1 MNISKLST
9 PWILLPVLLLLIASV
24 SGPARATEKELSLEK
39 IGTGAYARKWAV
51 VIGLHRFDESRLGS
65 NLKLDQSALDLARLL
80 VEKASFEKESVLE
93 LTDAAASRDAILQSL
108 GDKWLGRVAGKDD
121 LVFIFLSTLCFPAE
135 NGQVYLLTYDT
146 DLDNFFS
153 TSISVD
159 DLVKRVKEKVGAKD
173 VVLVAQT
180 LFTGA
185 PQMVSGART
194 RFGVYNV
201 SVEAA
206 CLGDNFAFIS
216 SSKKNQPTWGTYFSD
231 SLERALKAADEG
243 KNLDD
248 LFRFAHDGTV
258 RSTVKDCRGCKIQTP
273 VYYGSARTR
282 KIDLLSKP
290 RSKTEKPAVV
300 SSFEN
305 VVGVCGQARSALTY
319 GKSMQA
325 LSLLSSIRPSANLP
339 LVDYLKGN
347 VYARRQEWN
356 KASDYFKAAVV
367 GNPYDSIYC
376 SQLANALTEDNEDGS
391 IYFRKAYDL
400 DHRNIDAV
408 FGIAESAAAD
418 KSSKSVNLKLLL
430 DLLVD
435 YPRSA
440 ELHDRLSYAYRDQ
453 GKLDRAIEH
462 AHEAVLLDQNSW
474 TSFMNLGTLLLARG
488 SNNEAQAAFRQV
500 LDLGP
505 DSPEGYF
512 MLARALEKTED
523 QEGAVL
529 ALEKFLD
536 VSGAGAGTDIEAND
550 KRITQARLD
559 LARLRSAVSRESEV
573 K

>member
-9 PWILLPVLLLLIASV
+9 PLILFFALLLLIASG
-24 SGPARATEKELSLEK
+24 SGPARAAEKEKFPEK

-65 NLKLDQSALDLARLL
+65 NLKLNQSACDLARLL
-80 VEKASFEKESVLE
+80 VEKASFEKEAVLE
-93 LTDAAASRDAILQSL
+93 LTDAAASRDAILQTL

-121 LVFIFLSTLCFPAE
+121 LVFIFFSTLCFPAE

-146 DLDNFFS
+146 DLDNFYS
-153 TSISVD
+153 TSISID
-159 DLVKRVKEKVGAKD
+159 DLIKGVKEKVGAKD

-201 SVEAA
+201 SVEAT

-231 SLERALKAADEG
+231 SLERALKAADDG

-282 KIDLLSKP
+282 KIALLSK
-290 RSKTEKPAVV
+290 SSEKIEKPAAV

-305 VVGVCGQARSALTY
+305 VVGVCGQARSALSY

-325 LSLLSSIRPSANLP
+325 LNLLSSIRPSANLP
-339 LVDYLKGN
+339 LVDYLRGS

-367 GNPYDSIYC
+367 GNPYNSIYC
-376 SQLANALTEDNEDGS
+376 SQLANALTEGNGDGS

-400 DHRNIDAV
+400 DHRNVDAV
-408 FGIAESAAAD
+408 FGIAETSTSD
-418 KSSKSVNLKLLL
+418 KNSTVKLLL

-453 GKLDRAIEH
+453 GKLDRAIDH

-488 SNNEAQAAFRQV
+488 DNNEAQAAFRQV
-500 LDLGP
+500 LDLRP
-505 DSPEGYF
+505 DSPDGYF

-523 QEGAVL
+523 QEGAAL

-536 VSGAGAGTDIEAND
+536 VSGAGAGVEDKD
-550 KRITQARLD
+550 KRVTQARLD
-559 LARLRSAVSRESEV
+559 LARLRSAVSRESGV